1 MSEQVIE
8 RKAISPM
15 LLRVMNSGLYLFTIE
30 ETARL
35 FRVNRDK
42 FIELY
47 INTKKIPLVI
57 TEDNKKMIRHSDI
70 QKYQEEQ
77 LRIIDPSTN

>member
-1 MSEQVIE
+1 MDEI
-8 RKAISPM
+8 RKNISPM

-30 ETARL
+30 EASRL

-42 FIELY
+42 FVQLY
-47 INTKKIPLVI
+47 IRTNKIPLVL
-57 TEDNKKMIRHSDI
+57 TEDNKKMIRALDI

-77 LRIIDPSTN
+77 LRRIDYGR

>member
-1 MSEQVIE
+1 MSKKTPN
-8 RKAISPM
+8 RKPISPM

-30 ETARL
+30 EASRL
-35 FRVNRDK
+35 FRVNRGK

-47 INTKKIPLVI
+47 IEKNKIPLFL

-70 QKYQEEQ
+70 QNYQEGR
-77 LRIIDPSTN
+77 LRIISN